1 MEKLEIDLNRIIR
14 SRIGGWKGRLIP
26 GFLIS
31 ALERL
36 VHQKELNATLDA
48 TYPAEGTAFAEAV
61 YKYFDLTLDVRGME
75 NIPDSGRFIFASNH
89 PLGGLDGIGL
99 IKALGSRYG
108 DDGIRF
114 LVNDML
120 MNVEPL
126 RPVFLPINKYGS
138 QGRKAAKAIADA
150 YASDMQMLIFPA
162 GLVSRLHPDGEI
174 RDLAWQKSFIQK
186 AVEYERDIIP
196 VRFEGLNRNRSYGIV
211 AQASRR
217 ENQHRAGHAPRR
229 ALCRPRQFISCHIR
243 PACLLGATRRPYRR
257 RRNPGRP
264 RRRNPHHRPH
274 TFTYRDTRGIRAFR
288 TFIRVI

>member
-1 MEKLEIDLNRIIR
+1 MDKLEIDLNRIIR

-61 YKYFDLTLDVRGME
+61 YEYFDLTLDVRGME

-99 IKALGSRYG
+99 IKVLGSRYG

-138 QGRKAAKAIADA
+138 QGRQAAKAIAEA

-162 GLVSRLHPDGEI
+162 GLVSRLHPDGKI
-174 RDLAWQKSFIQK
+174 RDLSWQKSFIQK
-186 AVEYERDIIP
+186 AIEYERDIIP
-196 VRFEGLNRNRSYGIV
+196 VRFEGLNRNRFYRTAWWRKRLGVKINIEQAMLPAELCAARGNSYRVIFG
-211 AQASRR
+211 
-217 ENQHRAGHAPRR
+217 
-229 ALCRPRQFISCHIR
+229 RPVSWRQLADR
-243 PACLLGATRRPYRR
+243 LAAGATPAALAAEIRTAV
-257 RRNPGRP
+257 
-264 RRRNPHHRPH
+264 H
-274 TFTYRDTRGIRAFR
+274 TLSHPKMPEA
-288 TFIRVI
+288 

>member
-61 YKYFDLTLDVRGME
+61 YEYFDLTLDVRGME

-99 IKALGSRYG
+99 IKVLGSRYG

-196 VRFEGLNRNRSYGIV
+196 VRFEGLNRNRFYRTAWWRKRLGVKINIEQAMLPAELCAARGNSYRVIFG
-211 AQASRR
+211 
-217 ENQHRAGHAPRR
+217 
-229 ALCRPRQFISCHIR
+229 RPVSWRQLADR
-243 PACLLGATRRPYRR
+243 LAAGATPAALAAEIRTAV
-257 RRNPGRP
+257 
-264 RRRNPHHRPH
+264 H
-274 TFTYRDTRGIRAFR
+274 TLSHPKMPEA
-288 TFIRVI
+288 

>member
-1 MEKLEIDLNRIIR
+1 MDKLEIDLNRIIR

-61 YKYFDLTLDVRGME
+61 YEYFDLTLDVRGME

-99 IKALGSRYG
+99 IKVLGSRYG

-196 VRFEGLNRNRSYGIV
+196 VRFEGLNRNRFYRTAWWRKRLGVKINIEQAMLPAELCAARGNSYRVIFG
-211 AQASRR
+211 
-217 ENQHRAGHAPRR
+217 
-229 ALCRPRQFISCHIR
+229 RPVSWRQLADR
-243 PACLLGATRRPYRR
+243 LAAGATPAALAAEIRTAV
-257 RRNPGRP
+257 
-264 RRRNPHHRPH
+264 H
-274 TFTYRDTRGIRAFR
+274 TLSHPKMPEA
-288 TFIRVI
+288 

>member
-36 VHQKELNATLDA
+36 VHQKELNATLNA

-61 YKYFDLTLDVRGME
+61 YEYFDLTLDVRGME

-196 VRFEGLNRNRSYGIV
+196 VRFEGLNRNRFYRTAWWRKRLGVKINIEQAMLPAELCAARGNSYRVIFG
-211 AQASRR
+211 
-217 ENQHRAGHAPRR
+217 
-229 ALCRPRQFISCHIR
+229 RPVSWGQLADRI
-243 PACLLGATRRPYRR
+243 AAGAT
-257 RRNPGRP
+257 PGALAAEIRTTV
-264 RRRNPHHRPH
+264 H
-274 TFTYRDTRGIRAFR
+274 TLSHTEIPEA
-288 TFIRVI
+288 

>member
-162 GLVSRLHPDGEI
+162 GLVSRLHPDGEF
-174 RDLAWQKSFIQK
+174 RALEAQPQ
-186 AVEYERDIIP
+186 P
-196 VRFEGLNRNRSYGIV
+196 VLPHGMV

>member
-61 YKYFDLTLDVRGME
+61 YEYFDLTLDVRGME

-138 QGRKAAKAIADA
+138 QGRQAAKAIAEA

-162 GLVSRLHPDGEI
+162 GLVSRLHPDGKI
-174 RDLAWQKSFIQK
+174 RDLSWQKSFIQK

-196 VRFEGLNRNRSYGIV
+196 VRFEGLNRNRFYRTAWWRKRLGLRVNIEQAMLPAELCAARGNSYRVIFG
-211 AQASRR
+211 
-217 ENQHRAGHAPRR
+217 
-229 ALCRPRQFISCHIR
+229 RPVSWRQLADR
-243 PACLLGATRRPYRR
+243 LAAGATPAALAAEIRTAV
-257 RRNPGRP
+257 
-264 RRRNPHHRPH
+264 H
-274 TFTYRDTRGIRAFR
+274 TLSHPKMPEA
-288 TFIRVI
+288 

>member
-61 YKYFDLTLDVRGME
+61 YEYFDLTLDVRGME

-99 IKALGSRYG
+99 IKVLGSRYG

-196 VRFEGLNRNRSYGIV
+196 VRFEGLNRNRFYRTAWWRKRLGVKINIEQAMLPAELCAARGNSYRVIFG
-211 AQASRR
+211 
-217 ENQHRAGHAPRR
+217 
-229 ALCRPRQFISCHIR
+229 RPVSWRQLADR
-243 PACLLGATRRPYRR
+243 LAAGATPAALAAEIRTTV
-257 RRNPGRP
+257 
-264 RRRNPHHRPH
+264 H
-274 TFTYRDTRGIRAFR
+274 TLSHTEIPEA
-288 TFIRVI
+288 

>member
-61 YKYFDLTLDVRGME
+61 YEYFDLTLDVRGME

-186 AVEYERDIIP
+186 AVDYERDIIP
-196 VRFEGLNRNRSYGIV
+196 VRFEGLNRNRFYRTAWWRKRLGVKINIEQAMLPAELCAARGNSYRVIFG
-211 AQASRR
+211 
-217 ENQHRAGHAPRR
+217 
-229 ALCRPRQFISCHIR
+229 RPVSWGQLADRI
-243 PACLLGATRRPYRR
+243 AAGAT
-257 RRNPGRP
+257 PGALAAEIRTTV
-264 RRRNPHHRPH
+264 H
-274 TFTYRDTRGIRAFR
+274 TLSHTEIPEA
-288 TFIRVI
+288 